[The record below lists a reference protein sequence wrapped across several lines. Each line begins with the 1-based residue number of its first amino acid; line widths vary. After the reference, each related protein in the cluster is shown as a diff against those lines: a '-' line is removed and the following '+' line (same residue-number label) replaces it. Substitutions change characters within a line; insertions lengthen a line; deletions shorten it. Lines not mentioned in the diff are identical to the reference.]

1 MYLWLHSI
9 VDHQLS
15 LIQSSYGTICDYWL
29 FMAANEIVKC
39 GSSTFIWQ
47 RLHWLLWTGLRAACG
62 KISVI
67 HSHLNYY
74 GVFIM
79 YTQFADMT
87 ACCRVETLGVKGLF
101 KWETLKQPKLLQL
114 EKVLQKWFTAMC
126 LEEKPVTGAM
136 INQKVKSL
144 YDEMKITDK
153 FTFSEGWLRTFKQ
166 PAPEVDIQI

>member
-1 MYLWLHSI
+1 
-9 VDHQLS
+9 
-15 LIQSSYGTICDYWL
+15 
-29 FMAANEIVKC
+29 
-39 GSSTFIWQ
+39 
-47 RLHWLLWTGLRAACG
+47 
-62 KISVI
+62 
-67 HSHLNYY
+67 
-74 GVFIM
+74 
-79 YTQFADMT
+79 
-87 ACCRVETLGVKGLF
+87 
-101 KWETLKQPKLLQL
+101 LKQPKLLQL